1 MKVPPQ
7 KELSIREIR
16 PRFSQDVNYT
26 FEELKELLEKELE
39 KPDAPINGKVH
50 RGYASFFILP
60 HEQHYWSPQLSV
72 TFEENEYGPGT
83 HIRGLYGPKPAV
95 WTMLV
100 FFYAILGFAT
110 LVVTIMG
117 FGLQSLN
124 KDGSILW
131 LVPILLLGIL
141 SIYIVGYLGK
151 KKGYDQIVVI
161 HNFFEKA
168 IGESF

>member
-16 PRFSQDVNYT
+16 PRFSQDVNFT
-26 FEELKELLEKELE
+26 FEELKQLLEAELDQ
-39 KPDAPINGKVH
+39 PNAPVTGKVH
-50 RGYASFFILP
+50 RGYASFFIP
-60 HEQHYWSPQLSV
+60 KKDQHYWSPQLAV
-72 TFEENEYGPGT
+72 TFEQSEEGT
-83 HIRGLYGPKPAV
+83 NIRGLYGPKPAV
-95 WTMLV
+95 WTMLI

-110 LVVTIMG
+110 IVVTIMG
-117 FGLQSLN
+117 FGLKSLN

-131 LVPILLLGIL
+131 LVPILLIALC

-151 KKGYDQIVVI
+151 KKGYDQMVII